1 MDSQSGLF
9 HPVGLARAWRPRAV
23 GSMKIKAS
31 DRSPAEYDGEDC
43 LRKDNFLPHLL
54 TVANNGYAWHAS
66 RMYLEVLGLGVNET
80 RVLSILY
87 EFGELQAW
95 EICDILSMNKATVS
109 QAMKRLE
116 KDGLVEIARDRRGRH
131 ARPTPKSLPIHRQI
145 VRMARSREEVLL
157 DGFSPE
163 ERAKFREFLARFTA
177 NLPELVEYTARHF
190 LNDKAGGNVSDD
202 AGTGPQESI
211 GERPLTKN

>member
-1 MDSQSGLF
+1 MN
-9 HPVGLARAWRPRAV
+9 R
-23 GSMKIKAS
+23 KAS
-31 DRSPAEYDGEDC
+31 DRSPAEYDEEDY
-43 LRKDNFLPHLL
+43 LRKDSFLPHLL

-80 RVLSILY
+80 RILSILY

-116 KDGLVEIARDRRGRH
+116 KDGLLTFEKERRGRF
-131 ARPTPKSLPIHRQI
+131 AKPTPKSLPIHRQI

-157 DGFSPE
+157 EGFSPE
-163 ERAKFREFLARFTA
+163 ERDKFREFLTRFAA
-177 NLPELVEYTARHF
+177 NLPAVVEYTARHF
-190 LNDKAGGNVSDD
+190 LTGKDTGDARAVDAQSDPD
-202 AGTGPQESI
+202 
-211 GERPLTKN
+211 